1 MQLIVFEAAAEVLGA
16 KNACYSSHESGT
28 AGMILSIRHITTY
41 KYKRPVAFGE
51 HRMILLPRENHD
63 QKVLDL
69 NLAITP
75 EPADLRWT
83 QDVFGNHVAVARFAG
98 RARVLRFESNVRL
111 EHLPVDIAGVEIESY
126 ARTHPFAYGAPDMP
140 ELAPFIEPQCP
151 AADDALVRWMRTF
164 LSESPT
170 DTVALLVKLTKT
182 IRATFTHASRHE
194 KGVQDPLLTLK
205 LRRGSCRDLAVLMIE
220 AVRCLGMAARFVSGY
235 LHLPDHDAEDT
246 GGNMH
251 AWLQV
256 YLPGPG
262 WIDFDPSSGIVGNR
276 DLIRVAMVR
285 LPSQAIP
292 LQGTYTGS
300 ASDYLEMKV
309 AVRVRAAD
317 VVERRRAAVAV

>member
-1 MQLIVFEAAAEVLGA
+1 
-16 KNACYSSHESGT
+16 
-28 AGMILSIRHITTY
+28 MILSIRHVTTY

-51 HRMILLPRENHD
+51 HRMILLPRQNHD

-69 NLAITP
+69 NLEITP
-75 EPADLRWT
+75 EPTDLRWT
-83 QDVFGNHVAVARFAG
+83 QDVFGNHVAIARFAG

-111 EHLPVDIAGVEIESY
+111 EHLPVDIADVEIESF
-126 ARTHPFAYGAPDMP
+126 AHTHPFAYGAQDLP
-140 ELAPFIEPQCP
+140 ELAPFIEPRCP
-151 AADDALVRWMRTF
+151 DADDALVRWMSTF
-164 LSESPT
+164 LGESPT
-170 DTVALLVKLTKT
+170 DTVGLLVKLTKT
-182 IRATFTHASRHE
+182 IRETFSHASRHE

-220 AVRCLGMAARFVSGY
+220 AVRRLGMAARFVSGY
-235 LHLPDHDAEDT
+235 LHLPDHDVEDDDT

-309 AVRVRAAD
+309 AVRVKAAD
-317 VVERRRAAVAV
+317 ATERRRAAIAM